1 MGFENWRLCAVPAG
15 LYKTNWFWLG
25 LPDLTQFASADYFT
39 ILPWVFLF
47 WCGVFLAEFRKP
59 KRGEAP
65 VVLRPLCAVGR
76 NTLLVYMLHQPVIY
90 GVLWVGHAVMGR

>member
-1 MGFENWRLCAVPAG
+1 MPAG
-15 LYKTNWFWLG
+15 LYRANLFWLG
-25 LPDLTQFASADYFT
+25 LPDLTRFTSADYFPVV
-39 ILPWVFLF
+39 PWVFLF
-47 WCGVFLAEFRKP
+47 WCGVFLARLWHP
-59 KRGEAP
+59 GRGEPP